1 MRAALVD
8 YCVEQ
13 KLAGK
18 SYSELKVELLSREVD
33 EEEIKSIFKEA
44 DREVLSDVKV
54 EPKSMS
60 ILPQGFLAHTLMF
73 LGLALTLASIF
84 LMNGSGIIFFYGP
97 ILAGS
102 GLLMRLRN
110 QKLRDRRTKLRSNSN
125 SMWKRNP

>member
-1 MRAALVD
+1 MRGALVA

-18 SYSELKVELLSREVD
+18 NYSELKVELASRGLTD
-33 EEEIKSIFKEA
+33 SEIKSIFKEA

-54 EPKSMS
+54 EPKAMS
-60 ILPQGFLAHTLMF
+60 VLPQGFLAHTLMF

-84 LMNGSGIIFFYGP
+84 FMNGSGVVFFYGP

-110 QKLRDRRTKLRSNSN
+110 QKLRDRRTKLRSNSS
-125 SMWKRNP
+125 SMWKGNP